1 MHSSALKAH
10 ISQEYARKLTESSG
24 CCADG
29 CCSGQHMLGS
39 RSVLSA
45 GVVSFGCG
53 SPVALASLRPG
64 ETVVD
69 LGSGAGLDC
78 FLASKDV
85 GPGGH
90 VFGVDFT
97 QAMVDKAN
105 ENTANLG
112 LDNVTFMLADIEGL
126 PQEDASVDVII
137 SNCVINLAPDKD
149 AVFREAY
156 RVLRK
161 GGRLAVSD
169 IVLTRPATTEER
181 SDLSL
186 LTGCIS
192 GSLPADEVRGAG
204 FEDVWLDRQAGSGDG
219 VFWFSAAIRAAKR

>member
-1 MHSSALKAH
+1 M
-10 ISQEYARKLTESSG
+10 
-24 CCADG
+24 
-29 CCSGQHMLGS
+29 
-39 RSVLSA
+39 SA

-137 SNCVINLAPDKD
+137 SNCVINLDSLVKTRRSPGAM
-149 AVFREAY
+149 
-156 RVLRK
+156 
-161 GGRLAVSD
+161 GG
-169 IVLTRPATTEER
+169 
-181 SDLSL
+181 
-186 LTGCIS
+186 
-192 GSLPADEVRGAG
+192 
-204 FEDVWLDRQAGSGDG
+204 
-219 VFWFSAAIRAAKR
+219 